1 MLIVSAPSG
10 SGKSTIVQWLMN
22 EHPDSA
28 LALLDSLQPY
38 QGAFSKSMR
47 MDFMM
52 QRLNAQNKCDT
63 IFRSDSIAK
72 ILVDYYAHHGTSN
85 QRMLANYLAG
95 RVYYDMGELPYA
107 LQFYQDAAEAA
118 DTTRADCDLYTLYA
132 VYGQMAQ
139 LFHAQFLPEDEMIA
153 LRAAEQCAW
162 KDNDTLSALMAY
174 ELRIRP
180 YSLKG
185 EKDSMIFIMKNARKQ
200 YLLAKDTAHAAT
212 AIYAAIS
219 IYLDCHNYFEA
230 KQLLDIYEKESS
242 NFDEDGKLIK
252 GELYYYDKGRYL
264 LEIGKT
270 AEAKQYFE
278 KISDWT

>member
-1 MLIVSAPSG
+1 MPLCCSSKFMCMDEYGFQLFLYLCRREQPQHENHLTMKKNIILLLTVATLLVG
-10 SGKSTIVQWLMN
+10 CTTQTAYHETIERAKQLMN

-72 ILVDYYAHHGTSN
+72 ILVDYYSHHGTSN

-118 DTTRADCDLYTLYA
+118 ASF
-132 VYGQMAQ
+132 Q
-139 LFHAQFLPEDEMIA
+139 
-153 LRAAEQCAW
+153 
-162 KDNDTLSALMAY
+162 
-174 ELRIRP
+174 
-180 YSLKG
+180 
-185 EKDSMIFIMKNARKQ
+185 
-200 YLLAKDTAHAAT
+200 
-212 AIYAAIS
+212 
-219 IYLDCHNYFEA
+219 
-230 KQLLDIYEKESS
+230 
-242 NFDEDGKLIK
+242 
-252 GELYYYDKGRYL
+252 
-264 LEIGKT
+264 
-270 AEAKQYFE
+270 
-278 KISDWT
+278 